1 MRAWVTDS
9 PNWIS
14 NRHIPLSFR
23 FHVAMMGTLGM
34 GGNLLH
40 YSQEDL
46 ELAKK
51 MITEYKEIRHIVQ
64 DGDFYRLENSSNNDY
79 HLFEYVKGNEVLL
92 FVLMPQTKIGHRGT
106 RVRLRGLNEEMVY
119 EVNLG
124 ESTEYKS
131 GTYLMNYGL
140 DVRLNGDYQ
149 SQIIKL
155 KQKEA

>member
-1 MRAWVTDS
+1 
-9 PNWIS
+9 
-14 NRHIPLSFR
+14 
-23 FHVAMMGTLGM
+23 
-34 GGNLLH
+34 
-40 YSQEDL
+40 
-46 ELAKK
+46 
-51 MITEYKEIRHIVQ
+51 
-64 DGDFYRLENSSNNDY
+64 
-79 HLFEYVKGNEVLL
+79 
-92 FVLMPQTKIGHRGT
+92 
-106 RVRLRGLNEEMVY
+106 MVY

>member
-1 MRAWVTDS
+1 
-9 PNWIS
+9 
-14 NRHIPLSFR
+14 
-23 FHVAMMGTLGM
+23 
-34 GGNLLH
+34 
-40 YSQEDL
+40 
-46 ELAKK
+46 

-79 HLFEYVKGNEVLL
+79 HLFEYVKGNEALL
-92 FVLMPQTKIGHRGT
+92 FVLMPQTKIGHHGT

-155 KQKEA
+155 KQKEV